1 MAEQK
6 ELMEQTSLTGLAN
19 LKDDLN
25 ETELQQAQEYAK
37 SLQSAKQNTIINYG
51 KEIQDKMSGFTDQV
65 LENVKNKD
73 TGEVGDSLRDLV
85 SQLNA
90 ADPEKL
96 QADNRNGIL
105 KLFSKMKR
113 SVFEMTA
120 RYQEVSAQI
129 DGVSQKL
136 AVQESTL
143 LKDNDTL
150 DTMYEANMAY
160 YRSLNT
166 LLVGGQLRKEEL
178 GREIQTL
185 KAKLSQDASNQM
197 QVQELNDLNAQV
209 DRLDRRLND
218 LMLTR
223 EITIQ
228 QAPQIRMIQNANSIL
243 SEKIQ
248 ASINTAIPL
257 WKNQVAI
264 SLSLL
269 RQKDAV
275 NAQNAVT
282 DATNDLL
289 KKNSQMLRQ
298 STVDVVK
305 ATQRGVVD
313 VETLR
318 ETQDNLIATMQEV
331 MTIQA
336 EGQSK
341 RQDVAQELTKLE
353 NDFKQAML
361 RTGKQERVEVE
372 ASEKDA

>member
-25 ETELQQAQEYAK
+25 ETELQQAQEYAR

-90 ADPEKL
+90 ANPEKL
-96 QADNRNGIL
+96 QSDNRNGIL

-178 GREIQTL
+178 GREIKTL

-298 STVDVVK
+298 STIDVVK

>member
-25 ETELQQAQEYAK
+25 ETELQQAQEYAR

-90 ADPEKL
+90 ANPEKL

-178 GREIQTL
+178 GCEIQTL

-298 STVDVVK
+298 STIDVVK